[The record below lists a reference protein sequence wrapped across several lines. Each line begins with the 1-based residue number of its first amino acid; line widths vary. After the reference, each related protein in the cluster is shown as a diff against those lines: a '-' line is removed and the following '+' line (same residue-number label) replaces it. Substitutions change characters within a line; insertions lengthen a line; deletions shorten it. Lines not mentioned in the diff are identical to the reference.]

1 MTIWRKRIAALLLAC
16 LSCFVLAISAT
27 AEENPADKQVN
38 RDNTISVTVF
48 NSEEELQCAL
58 EEQQQINPRAA
69 FVGCFLARNGNTKDC
84 EVYLKWSGGSR
95 YDGWRF
101 KKLTIT
107 NFSATNPVT
116 YGTIKA
122 SAGQTYRTYNVDSAS
137 TGTVKLGDVKV
148 PTNVDEVK
156 CKFDSLQGSLSAN
169 TDWLSVLITSST
181 PIN

>member
-1 MTIWRKRIAALLLAC
+1 MKLLGKRILSLILAC
-16 LSCFVLAISAT
+16 VLCIAVAIPTFASTNVEDQLSNADNEITAIVV
-27 AEENPADKQVN
+27 D
-38 RDNTISVTVF
+38 
-48 NSEEELQCAL
+48 SEEELQRVI
-58 EEQQQINPRAA
+58 EEQQQISPRAA

-107 NFSATNPVT
+107 NFSVTKPVT
-116 YGTIKA
+116 YGTIKPP
-122 SAGQTYRTYNVDSAS
+122 AGTTYKTYNVNSAS

-148 PTNVDEVK
+148 PTSVDEVK

-169 TDWLSVLITSST
+169 NDWLSVAITSTT